1 MNMELKILKNEEKR
15 MNFIMF
21 LFDLVI
27 PVVAFFYVLLF
38 NGGGIRDAVALLM
51 SLGSLLVKAFEK
63 PLGKYAKYLYVS
75 LVPFFGAV
83 TIVVGTPGVFGAMVE
98 AYILVLFLAVPYYDL
113 STVKVCAVVTVLANL
128 GFMLIFPKSFMAM
141 DTIAIWVF
149 IFMVY
154 SLVIIAVAYVVTR
167 TRSLFFMVEQKEG
180 EVENL
185 LEKVSAAFE
194 GLEESSQAIYGS
206 LHDLEKGSA
215 DIAASTTEVTN
226 SADIQIGEVEG
237 SLSIFEKLNDSIA
250 NSEERVSQTA
260 EAMNELKAKNDEGIA
275 AISVLHEK
283 FEENI
288 ETTKVASDEIAELSK
303 KSNSIGGIIESI
315 RQIAQQT
322 NLLAL
327 NAAIEAA
334 RAGEAGKGFAVVADE
349 INSLSAEVSEATKK
363 IDTILKDIIDT
374 VDDIHHV
381 IDRNSEVVQ
390 DSGEKLNDTVEIFR
404 NMMESSK
411 GVIETTELLKT
422 ELEGIVEV
430 KDHLFGAMERVEDIS
445 RKAVGATG
453 EISAATEE
461 QVAGLDI
468 IVKSMQDM
476 QSGVEKLSDVLHSKE
491 NG

>member
-1 MNMELKILKNEEKR
+1 MELQILKDEEKR

-21 LFDLVI
+21 IFNLVI
-27 PVVAFFYVLLF
+27 PIVAFLYVLIF
-38 NGGGIRDAVALLM
+38 NGGRLRDSVALLI
-51 SLGSLLVKAFEK
+51 SVCSLLIKAFEK

-75 LVPFFGAV
+75 AMPAVGAV
-83 TIVVGTPGVFGAMVE
+83 IITAGTPGVFGAMVE
-98 AYILVLFLAVPYYDL
+98 AYFLVLFLTIPYFDL
-113 STVKVCAVVTVLANL
+113 SVVKANVVVTVLVNL
-128 GFMLIFPKSFMAM
+128 VFMLIFPKGFLAM
-141 DTIAIWVF
+141 DTAAIWVF

-154 SLVIIAVAYVVTR
+154 FLAILAVAYIVTR
-167 TRSLFFMVEQKEG
+167 TRSLFIMVEQKEG
-180 EVENL
+180 EVEEL
-185 LEKVSAAFE
+185 LEKVSNAFE
-194 GLEESSQAIYGS
+194 GLEESSQTIYGS

-215 DIAASTTEVTN
+215 DIAASTTEVSS
-226 SADIQIGEVEG
+226 SADVQISEVEG
-237 SLSIFEKLNDSIA
+237 SLSIFDKLNLSIS
-250 NSEERVSQTA
+250 NSKERVSQTA
-260 EAMNELKAKNDEGIA
+260 EAMDELKNKNEEGIA

-288 ETTKVASDEIAELSK
+288 ETTKIASDGIAELSK

-349 INSLSAEVSEATKK
+349 INSLSAESSEATKK
-363 IDTILKDIIDT
+363 IDAILKDIIDT
-374 VDDIHHV
+374 VDNIHHV
-381 IDRNSEVVQ
+381 IDQNSEVVKE
-390 DSGEKLNDTVEIFR
+390 SGEKLDDTVVIFKD
-404 NMMESSK
+404 MMESSK
-411 GVIETTELLKT
+411 GVIETTGLLKE
-422 ELEGIVEV
+422 ELAGIIEV

-476 QSGVEKLSDVLHSKE
+476 QNGVEKLSEVLNAK
-491 NG
+491 